1 MPEVGTIMDPSQI
14 KKTLYE
20 MNELK
25 DAWKGQTELITDTKN
40 ALTAEAQASVADA
53 AFAAQ
58 QQTNTL
64 KTDYMNSIAD
74 AYRAALSQ
82 RQAIDSSGLITSG
95 QDVAKTE
102 LNTALENAYK
112 TNLAN
117 YQSGESQIQSNLA
130 TQTATIQKNLLSQL
144 ESLDK
149 SQAAIDENLDE
160 YTANASAFLTS
171 PFEYLSV
178 LAENNPELLED
189 PNFSPYVNKT
199 LVNGEYQYSVKSLD
213 DIMNVAF
220 DKTGSLTDEGKR
232 LMAMLMTNNEYGFN
246 DYLYSENND
255 LYNWLVADNGT
266 NRNIALS
273 TIGMGD
279 YNWDPITTEQVAETA
294 KSEATGTVDGAPVTD
309 ISKQLGITLVEGS
322 RIRDVSGDNFTITV
336 PIDWTNE
343 TAVNAAQIPKSRL
356 YSAMSGSQLSDVTK
370 NFALEISKESVDD
383 DLTTKIDKAVGGIQN
398 GQLYFYDGKVYVGI
412 KRTDKKTD
420 KEVTKLRLVQGQGLN
435 SAKEIDRLT
444 EYVKAMGQPSS
455 GSSKMTQQ
463 RKDSSFR
470 RK

>member
-1 MPEVGTIMDPSQI
+1 MPEVGTIIDPSVI

-25 DAWKGQTELITDTKN
+25 DAWKGQTELLTDTKN
-40 ALTAEAQASVADA
+40 ALTAEAQTSIADA

-64 KTDYMNSIAD
+64 KTDYMNNIAD

-95 QDVAKTE
+95 QEVAKTE

-112 TNLAN
+112 TNLAS

-144 ESLDK
+144 ESLNK
-149 SQAAIDENLDE
+149 SQTAIDEDLNE
-160 YTANASAFLTS
+160 YATNASAFLTS

-199 LVNGEYQYSVKSLD
+199 LVNGEYQYSIKSLD

-220 DKTGSLTDEGKR
+220 DEAGSLTDEGKR
-232 LMAMLMTNNEYGFN
+232 FMAMMLANNEYGFN

-255 LYNWLVADNGT
+255 LYNWLVADKGT

-273 TIGMGD
+273 TIGMED
-279 YNWDPITTEQVAETA
+279 YNWSPITTEQ
-294 KSEATGTVDGAPVTD
+294 ATKAGATDTVDGAPVTD
-309 ISKQLGITLVEGS
+309 LSEQFGITLVKGS
-322 RIRDVSGDNFTITV
+322 HIRDVDNDNFSIAI
-336 PIDWTNE
+336 PNDRLNKSADQTNE
-343 TAVNAAQIPKSRL
+343 GNR
-356 YSAMSGSQLSDVTK
+356 YSGFFKQKHNVPEATETVYR
-370 NFALEISKESVDD
+370 LEISKETVDD
-383 DLTTKIDKAVGGIQN
+383 DLTTKIDRAVGGIQD

-420 KEVTKLRLVQGQGLN
+420 KEVTKLRLVQGQGAN
-435 SAKEIDRLT
+435 SAKVIDRLT
-444 EYVKAMGQPSS
+444 EDIKNAMGSS
-455 GSSKMTQQ
+455 ESSKMTQQ
-463 RKDSSFR
+463 GRDSSSR

>member
-40 ALTAEAQASVADA
+40 ALTAEAQTSIADA

-95 QDVAKTE
+95 QEVAKTE

-112 TNLAN
+112 TNLAS

-199 LVNGEYQYSVKSLD
+199 LVNGEYQYSIKSLD

-220 DKTGSLTDEGKR
+220 DETGSLTDEGKR

-255 LYNWLVADNGT
+255 LYNWLVADKGT

-273 TIGMGD
+273 TIGMED
-279 YNWDPITTEQVAETA
+279 YNWSPITAEQAIKA
-294 KSEATGTVDGAPVTD
+294 GATGTVDGAPVTD
-309 ISKQLGITLVEGS
+309 LSKQFGIRLVKGS
-322 RIRDVSGDNFTITV
+322 HIRDTSGDNFRIAISNAQLNKPNGTVDPFNEGTRYSGKNKFPETTETI
-336 PIDWTNE
+336 
-343 TAVNAAQIPKSRL
+343 
-356 YSAMSGSQLSDVTK
+356 Y
-370 NFALEISKESVDD
+370 ALEIAKESVDD
-383 DLTTKIDKAVGGIQN
+383 DLTTKIDKAVGGIQD
-398 GQLYFYDGKVYVGI
+398 GQLYLYDGKVYVGI

-420 KEVTKLRLVQGQGLN
+420 KEVTKLRLVQGQGAN
-435 SAKEIDRLT
+435 SAKVIDRLT
-444 EYVKAMGQPSS
+444 EDIKNAMGQTS
-455 GSSKMTQQ
+455 SSKMTQQ
-463 RKDSSFR
+463 GKDSSFR

>member
-1 MPEVGTIMDPSQI
+1 MPEVGTIIDPSVI

-25 DAWKGQTELITDTKN
+25 DAWKGQTELLTDTKN
-40 ALTAEAQASVADA
+40 ALTTEAQASVADA

-95 QDVAKTE
+95 QEVAKTE

-112 TNLAN
+112 TNLAS

-144 ESLDK
+144 ESLNK
-149 SQAAIDENLDE
+149 SQAAIDEDLNE
-160 YTANASAFLTS
+160 YATNASAFLTS

-220 DKTGSLTDEGKR
+220 DEEGSLTDEGKR
-232 LMAMLMTNNEYGFN
+232 FMAMMLANNEYGFN

-255 LYNWLVADNGT
+255 LYNWLVADKGA

-273 TIGMGD
+273 TIGLED
-279 YNWDPITTEQVAETA
+279 YNWSPITTEQATKA
-294 KSEATGTVDGAPVTD
+294 GATGTVDGAPVTD
-309 ISKQLGITLVEGS
+309 LSKQFGITLVKGS
-322 RIRDVSGDNFTITV
+322 HIRDVDNDNFSIAIPNDRLNKSADQTSEGNRYSGLFKQKHNVPEATETV
-336 PIDWTNE
+336 Y
-343 TAVNAAQIPKSRL
+343 R
-356 YSAMSGSQLSDVTK
+356 
-370 NFALEISKESVDD
+370 LEISKETVDD
-383 DLTTKIDKAVGGIQN
+383 DLTTKIDKAVGGIQD
-398 GQLYFYDGKVYVGI
+398 GQLYLYDGKVYVGI

-420 KEVTKLRLVQGQGLN
+420 KEVTKLRLVQGQGAN
-435 SAKEIDRLT
+435 SAKVIDRLT
-444 EYVKAMGQPSS
+444 EDIKNAMGSS
-455 GSSKMTQQ
+455 ESSKMTQQ
-463 RKDSSFR
+463 GRDSSFR

>member
-112 TNLAN
+112 TNLAS

-255 LYNWLVADNGT
+255 LYNWLVADKGA

-273 TIGMGD
+273 TIGLED
-279 YNWDPITTEQVAETA
+279 YNWDPITAEQATKA
-294 KSEATGTVDGAPVTD
+294 GATGTVDGAPVTD
-309 ISKQLGITLVEGS
+309 LSKQFGITLAKGS
-322 RIRDVSGDNFTITV
+322 HIRDVNGDNFRIVVSNDRLNKSGKQIGMENRYSGKTKF
-336 PIDWTNE
+336 WTGKDKFPE
-343 TAVNAAQIPKSRL
+343 TTETT
-356 YSAMSGSQLSDVTK
+356 Y
-370 NFALEISKESVDD
+370 ALEIAKETVDD
-383 DLTTKIDKAVGGIQN
+383 DLTTKIDRAVGGIQD
-398 GQLYFYDGKVYVGI
+398 GQLYLYDGKVYVGI

-420 KEVTKLRLVQGQGLN
+420 KEVTKLRLVQGQGAN
-435 SAKEIDRLT
+435 SAEVIDRLT
-444 EYVKAMGQPSS
+444 EDIKNAMGQTS
-455 GSSKMTQQ
+455 SSKMTQQ
-463 RKDSSFR
+463 GKDTSFR